1 MQDAGQPDNA
11 DLLVG
16 NNIYKAVGST
26 IKSRTQ
32 PLFKS
37 ISTEASKDAH
47 NIAVMQDGHLCTTKA
62 DTSFYVLNIEGSYI
76 YATGSLYSPNEG
88 DSVPDSSKYV
98 IACTATGVY
107 RIGTYTYSNGSYIQS
122 LTPVALKTDIT
133 VLQLTGNIHTAASE
147 SWHALVLYS
156 EQGASGP
163 VKLARVDYN
172 GVVDLGFSNA
182 PNWSHVIG

>member
-1 MQDAGQPDNA
+1 
-11 DLLVG
+11 
-16 NNIYKAVGST
+16 
-26 IKSRTQ
+26 
-32 PLFKS
+32 
-37 ISTEASKDAH
+37 
-47 NIAVMQDGHLCTTKA
+47 MQDGHLCTAKA
-62 DTSFYVLNIEGSYI
+62 DTAFYVLNIEGSYI

-133 VLQLTGNIHTAASE
+133 VLQLTGNIHTAVSE